1 MELYIV
7 LAVAVVVAA
16 ILIYKRKGE
25 KEVPQGL
32 QVFDENGN
40 VVVDITDRL
49 TKVLGTASIR
59 PTTTAGTITN
69 ALINSNT
76 TLWYVI
82 ANVEY
87 SASTTSIN
95 ADLEL
100 PVLTQTNGGVHWEYV
115 NNSNYKAGIDIIYG
129 VY

>member
-16 ILIYKRKGE
+16 ILIYRRKRGAE
-25 KEVPQGL
+25 EVPQGL

-59 PTTTAGTITN
+59 PSSLAKYHSHHI
-69 ALINSNT
+69 
-76 TLWYVI
+76 
-82 ANVEY
+82 
-87 SASTTSIN
+87 
-95 ADLEL
+95 
-100 PVLTQTNGGVHWEYV
+100 PQ
-115 NNSNYKAGIDIIYG
+115 
-129 VY
+129 